1 MMAPS
6 AAQDGSNHTM
16 PNRLS
21 LLLENVR
28 IEQAIFTL
36 PFAYLG
42 MTLAA
47 RGAPSLAQFGWATL
61 AMVGARTFAMNMNR
75 VIDLDLDRRNPRA
88 AGRPLPS
95 GRLSLRAVYLYS
107 GLSVLLLFFSA
118 WQLNPLCV
126 TLFPLAMLVF
136 TGYSYVKRFSWL
148 THAVLGLALG
158 GAPVGGW
165 IAVTG
170 ELSWQAALLGATVM
184 SWATGFDILYACGDA
199 AQDRAL
205 GVKTI
210 PACFGVRTAL
220 VVSALVHLGT
230 AGLLM
235 SVGVAFSLGWPYW
248 VAVAGVA
255 GMLAYEHW
263 LVSPNDL
270 SRLNVAFFRMNG
282 AIAVL
287 IFVFAFAGLY
297 T

>member
-1 MMAPS
+1 
-6 AAQDGSNHTM
+6 M
-16 PNRLS
+16 PNRLA
-21 LLLENVR
+21 LLLENIR

-47 RGAPSLAQFGWATL
+47 RGLPSAAQVVWVTL

-75 VIDLDLDRRNPRA
+75 IIDLDLDRRNPRA

-95 GRLSLRAVYLYS
+95 GRLSLPEVYLYS
-107 GLSVLLLFFSA
+107 GLSVLLLLFSA

-126 TLFPLAMLVF
+126 ALFPVAMVVF

-158 GAPVGGW
+158 GSPVGGW

-170 ELSWQAALLGATVM
+170 ELSWQAVLLGATVM
-184 SWATGFDILYACGDA
+184 SWATGFDIMYACGDA
-199 AQDRAL
+199 KQDRAL
-205 GVKTI
+205 GVRTI
-210 PACFGVRTAL
+210 PSCFGVGTAL
-220 VVSALVHLGT
+220 VVSAVIHVGT
-230 AGLLM
+230 AVLLAA
-235 SVGVAFSLGWPYW
+235 VGVAFGLGWPYW
-248 VAVAGVA
+248 VAGGGVA
-255 GMLAYEHW
+255 ALLAYEHR
-263 LVSPNDL
+263 LVSPDDL